1 MGKMFPT
8 DSQKLKLLDRAEDG
22 SVVMLNLM
30 KFKETSD
37 DGNGSGWDAYV
48 RYSNETSPLIKAVG
62 GKIIWTGKIE
72 QYSLGAMFCNWDM
85 AALVEYPNRQAFVS
99 MMESPEYEK
108 ASIHR
113 INGLE
118 DHIIMAADEMFRRKT

>member
-1 MGKMFPT
+1 MGNMFPT
-8 DSQKLKLLDRAEDG
+8 DNQKTKLLDRAEDG
-22 SVVMLNLM
+22 SVVMLNLI

-48 RYSNETSPLIKAVG
+48 RYSNETSPLIKAAG
-62 GKIIWTGKIE
+62 GNIVWTGKIE
-72 QYSLGAMFCNWDM
+72 QYALGAMFGDWDM
-85 AALVEYPNRQAFVS
+85 AALVEYPSRRAFVS
-99 MMESPEYEK
+99 MMESPEYHK

-118 DHIIMAADEMFRRKT
+118 NHIIMATDEMFRRKT

>member
-1 MGKMFPT
+1 VGDMFPT
-8 DSQKLKLLDRAEDG
+8 DSQKTKLLDRVQDG
-22 SVVMLNLM
+22 PVVMLNLM
-30 KFKETSD
+30 KFKAVSD

-48 RYSNETSPLIKAVG
+48 RYSNETSPLIKSVG
-62 GKIIWTGKIE
+62 GNIIWTGKIE
-72 QYSLGAMFCNWDM
+72 QYSLGAMPGDWDM

-99 MMESPEYEK
+99 MMESTEYQK

-118 DHIIMAADEMFRRKT
+118 NHVIMAADEMFRRKT